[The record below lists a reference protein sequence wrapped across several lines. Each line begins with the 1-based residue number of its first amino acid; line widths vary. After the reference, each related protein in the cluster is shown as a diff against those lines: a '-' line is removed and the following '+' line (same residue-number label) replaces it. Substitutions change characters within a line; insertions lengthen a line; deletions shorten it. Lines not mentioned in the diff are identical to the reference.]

1 MLNLLCNSKYF
12 NQMENKTK
20 EQLEQLSEIRDMMKE
35 STQFLSLSGMS
46 GVFAGL
52 FALIGAALVW
62 TDFFQMLEPGYFDD
76 ISVKDGSL
84 NWKMLIKVG
93 YLLTVG
99 CGVLLLSLVVGFVL
113 TAKKARKH
121 GRKLF
126 DFAAKKLLLNLFIPL
141 LLGGVFCVALVLN
154 GYVGAVA
161 PATLM
166 FYGLAL
172 LNAGKYTY
180 RDIRYLGICE
190 MTLGVI
196 AMIFMGNGL
205 YFWACGFGIFHVIY
219 GLAMFIKYDRS

>member
-1 MLNLLCNSKYF
+1 
-12 NQMENKTK
+12 MENKTK

-52 FALIGAALVW
+52 LALVGAALVW
-62 TDFFQMLEPGYFDD
+62 TDFFQMWEPGYFDD
-76 ISVKDGSL
+76 ISVKEGSL

-93 YLLTVG
+93 YLLAIG
-99 CGVLLLSLVVGFVL
+99 CGVLALSLFVGFIL

-126 DFAAKKLLLNLFIPL
+126 DSAARKLLLNLFIPL
-141 LLGGVFCVALVLN
+141 FLGGLFCVALVLN

-180 RDIRYLGICE
+180 RDIRYLGICQ

-205 YFWACGFGIFHVIY
+205 YFWALGFGIFHVIY
-219 GLAMFIKYDRS
+219 GLAMFLKYDRT

>member
-1 MLNLLCNSKYF
+1 
-12 NQMENKTK
+12 MENKTK

>member
-1 MLNLLCNSKYF
+1 
-12 NQMENKTK
+12 MENKTK
-20 EQLEQLSEIRDMMKE
+20 EQLELLSEIRDMMKE